1 MLASKTRWKR
11 HFTNVSMY
19 DIVTFDII
27 GYKTKR
33 LVDLERNIIE
43 IIDNV
48 RLDGRSD
55 IYIEKSPDY

>member
-1 MLASKTRWKR
+1 
-11 HFTNVSMY
+11 MY

-27 GYKTKR
+27 GYKAKR

-48 RLDGRSD
+48 SFG
-55 IYIEKSPDY
+55 II